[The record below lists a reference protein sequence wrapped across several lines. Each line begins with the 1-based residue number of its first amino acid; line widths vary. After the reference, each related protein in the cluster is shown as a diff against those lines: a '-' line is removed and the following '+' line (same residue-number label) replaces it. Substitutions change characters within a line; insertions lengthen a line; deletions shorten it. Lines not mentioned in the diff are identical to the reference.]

1 LSRLN
6 LVELARNGTVHFM
19 GIGGAGMS
27 PLASMLLRAGVR
39 VTGCD
44 AHESAGTRAL
54 AAAGAR
60 VWEGHGPAHVAD
72 CAAVVV
78 TAAVPAG
85 HPELAAARA
94 RGIPVL
100 KRAEALGGIVNRG
113 LVVGVAG
120 THGKTTTT
128 TLTTAVLAAA
138 GMDPTGF
145 VGARVPAWGGNL
157 HPGGDRLYVVEADEY
172 DRSFLTLHPAVA
184 VVTTLEADHLDVYGT
199 VEAIE
204 EAFAEFA
211 GRVPEDGMVACCVDD
226 PGAAR
231 LMARLEGGNGLRAVG
246 YGTAEGAAYRAVDVE
261 LGGEGST
268 FGVVER
274 GIHLGRAHVGIP
286 GMHNVRNALAAV
298 AVGRKLGAEWDAVV
312 AGLAA
317 FGGVERRFERV
328 GEAAGVLVV
337 DDYAHHP
344 TEIEATLRAARAS
357 HPKRRLVAVFQ
368 PHLYSRTRDFHPQFG
383 QALALA
389 DRVFVTD
396 VYAAREAPIEG
407 VTGEMVVN
415 AARASGANVEYVPDR
430 AEIVDRVA
438 AELKPGDLCITLGAG
453 NLDAAA
459 RDLVSVLSA
468 DGAEVG
474 R

>member
-1 LSRLN
+1 
-6 LVELARNGTVHFM
+6 VH
-19 GIGGAGMS
+19 
-27 PLASMLLRAGVR
+27 
-39 VTGCD
+39 
-44 AHESAGTRAL
+44 
-54 AAAGAR
+54 
-60 VWEGHGPAHVAD
+60 D

-78 TAAVPAG
+78 TAAVPAD

-113 LVVGVAG
+113 MVVGVAG

-128 TLTTAVLAAA
+128 TLATAVLAAA

-145 VGARVPAWGGNL
+145 VGARVPAWDGNL

-199 VEAIE
+199 LEAIE
-204 EAFAEFA
+204 DAFAEFA
-211 GRVPEDGMVACCVDD
+211 DRVPDEGMVACCVDD

-231 LMARLEGGNGLRAVG
+231 LMSRLRQGDGLRHVG

-261 LGGEGST
+261 LGGGGSV

-274 GIHLGRAHVGIP
+274 GTHLGRATLAIP
-286 GMHNVRNALAAV
+286 GLHNVRNALAAV
-298 AVGRKLGAEWDAVV
+298 AVGRKLGASWDAVV

-328 GEAAGVLVV
+328 GEAAGVLMI

-344 TEIEATLRAARAS
+344 TEIDATLRAARAS
-357 HPKRRLVAVFQ
+357 HPGRRLVAVFQ
-368 PHLYSRTRDFHPQFG
+368 PHLFSRTRDFHPQFG
-383 QALALA
+383 TALALA

-396 VYAAREAPIEG
+396 VYAAREAPIAG
-407 VTGEMVVN
+407 ITGELVVS
-415 AARASGANVEYVPDR
+415 AARAAGASVEYVPDR
-430 AEIVDRVA
+430 AAIVDRVA

-459 RDLVSVLSA
+459 RQILALLSGE
-468 DGAEVG
+468 GAEVG